1 MIQSARV
8 ELDQTRRDAAYKA
21 IQQALYDD
29 LPELVLY
36 QEEFI
41 WGVRK
46 RVKGFEG
53 RATADTRVYGCDV
66 A

>member
-1 MIQSARV
+1 MSVRIGINPI
-8 ELDQTRRDAAYKA
+8 TWTN
-21 IQQALYDD
+21 DD

-46 RVKGFEG
+46 RVKDFQG
-53 RATADTRVYGCDV
+53 RATGDTRVYGCDI